1 MNIEKIIKNKECL
14 NKLFFLLFYEGFIEE
29 ECHFIFNETLY
40 CDITDNRQEELI
52 VKCFENENSRL
63 ERFFSNL
70 LINGI
75 NSKYNIIVKEYK

>member
-1 MNIEKIIKNKECL
+1 MNIENIIKNKECL

-29 ECHFIFNETLY
+29 ECNFIFNETLD
-40 CDITDNRQEELI
+40 CDVIESRQKEVI
-52 VKCFENENSRL
+52 VECCKNENSRL

-75 NSKYNIIVKEYK
+75 NNKYNIIVKEYK